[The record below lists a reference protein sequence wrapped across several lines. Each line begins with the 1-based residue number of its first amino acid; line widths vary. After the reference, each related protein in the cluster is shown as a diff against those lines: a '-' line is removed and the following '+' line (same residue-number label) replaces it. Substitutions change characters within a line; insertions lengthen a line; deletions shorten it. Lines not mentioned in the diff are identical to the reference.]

1 MGVDGFSMSS
11 LGLPKDI
18 TSAQATA
25 SMSENVVLGNTDKN
39 VEKINQTINKK
50 ITDDEEKKNKGN
62 FFNDGFAEK
71 QEEEDDDDDE
81 NSKDENDDEKSSSSK
96 PKYKAPVIN
105 DPENVVIRFNGNT
118 QKIELYNQV
127 SQKTIESIKANDF
140 VSMINKLDNNSG
152 ILVNKKI

>member
-1 MGVDGFSMSS
+1 MLFWEI
-11 LGLPKDI
+11 LTKTLKKLI
-18 TSAQATA
+18 RQLTKK
-25 SMSENVVLGNTDKN
+25 L
-39 VEKINQTINKK
+39 QTL
-50 ITDDEEKKNKGN
+50 
-62 FFNDGFAEK
+62 K
-71 QEEEDDDDDE
+71 QEEDDDDDDDE

>member
-25 SMSENVVLGNTDKN
+25 SMSENVVLGNADKN
-39 VEKINQTINKK
+39 VEKIDQAVNKR

-62 FFNDGFAEK
+62 FFNDGFEEK
-71 QEEEDDDDDE
+71 QEEDENEDDE
-81 NSKDENDDEKSSSSK
+81 NSKDENDTEKSTSK
-96 PKYKAPVIN
+96 SNYKAPVIN

>member
-1 MGVDGFSMSS
+1 MNRVELLAPAGDLERLKWACLYGADAIYLGGENYSLRSNAKNFTLDEIKEGVEYAH
-11 LGLPKDI
+11 KR
-18 TSAQATA
+18 
-25 SMSENVVLGNTDKN
+25 NVKVYVTVNI
-39 VEKINQTINKK
+39 V
-50 ITDDEEKKNKGN
+50 
-62 FFNDGFAEK
+62 FH
-71 QEEEDDDDDE
+71 
-81 NSKDENDDEKSSSSK
+81 ENDDEKSSSSK
-96 PKYKAPVIN
+96 PKYKAPIIN

>member
-39 VEKINQTINKK
+39 VEKIDQAINKR

-62 FFNDGFAEK
+62 FFNDGFEEK
-71 QEEEDDDDDE
+71 QEEDENEDDE
-81 NSKDENDDEKSSSSK
+81 ASKDKNDTEKSASNKS
-96 PKYKAPVIN
+96 KYKAPVIN

-127 SQKTIESIKANDF
+127 SHKTIESIKANDF